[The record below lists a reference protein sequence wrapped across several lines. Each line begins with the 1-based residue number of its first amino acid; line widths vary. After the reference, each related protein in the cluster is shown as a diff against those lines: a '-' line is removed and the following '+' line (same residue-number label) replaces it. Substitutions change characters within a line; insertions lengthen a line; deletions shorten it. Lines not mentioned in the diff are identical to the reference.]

1 MIGSFKFNNVE
12 SSSFNLV
19 CKSVKRPLLP
29 ALKLKRVELPGA
41 SGAYDFEDEEYSLRT
56 ITMKIQYIG
65 ADYEELRSRARSIA
79 AWLSYS
85 SFAQLI
91 INDEDDKYYLAKVT
105 SEVDLDS
112 LFESGSADVSFDC
125 QPFAYALSNEVVEIT
140 VSGADS
146 DEFVNPGTRH
156 VNYKSPQGSY
166 FKVTIDGT
174 FTTLSLTING
184 NTMTYNTAIS
194 NDVLVIDCIE
204 MEATLDGANV
214 FDKLG
219 GDIDEFFEIIT
230 GTNNVSYTGTGLN
243 FDLTIEYS
251 PMWI

>member
-56 ITMKIQYIG
+56 VTMKIQYIG
-65 ADYEELRSRARSIA
+65 TDYEELRSRARSIA

-85 SFAQLI
+85 AFAQLI
-91 INDEDDKYYLAKVT
+91 INDETDKYYLAKVT
-105 SEVDLDS
+105 GEVDLDS

-125 QPFAYALSNEVVEIT
+125 QPFAYALNNEVVEMTIT
-140 VSGADS
+140 GAD
-146 DEFVNPGTRH
+146 EQNFTNPGTRH

-166 FKVTIDGT
+166 LTVIIDGS
-174 FTTLSLTING
+174 FTTLSLSING
-184 NTMTYNTAIS
+184 NTLTYDEAI
-194 NDVLVIDCIE
+194 NGILVIDCIE
-204 MEATLDGANV
+204 MEVHLNDANV

-219 GDIDEFFEIIT
+219 GDIDTFFRILPGENT
-230 GTNNVSYTGTGLN
+230 VTVSGTNLD
-243 FDLTIEYS
+243 FDLTISYL

>member
-65 ADYEELRSRARSIA
+65 TDYEELRSRARSIA

-85 SFAQLI
+85 AFAQLI
-91 INDEDDKYYLAKVT
+91 INDETDKCYLAKVT

-125 QPFAYALSNEVVEIT
+125 QPFAYALSNEVVEFTIT
-140 VSGADS
+140 GADEQ
-146 DEFVNPGTRH
+146 DFVNPGTRH
-156 VNYKSPQGSY
+156 INYKSPQGSY
-166 FKVTIDGT
+166 LTVIINGS
-174 FTTLSLTING
+174 FTDLSLSING
-184 NTMTYNTAIS
+184 NTLTYSEAI
-194 NDVLVIDCIE
+194 NGILIIDCIE
-204 MEATLDGANV
+204 MEALYNDTNV

-219 GDIDEFFEIIT
+219 GDIDTFFRILPGDNTVIVD
-230 GTNNVSYTGTGLN
+230 GTNLA
-243 FDLTIEYS
+243 FDLTISYL